1 MRTEIRLVAT
11 GGQGMIRAGVI
22 LGEAAIADGMSAVQ
36 TQSYGPES
44 RGGAAKAEV
53 IIADEAIDYPMVIK
67 ADCLV
72 ALSQPGYDKYAS
84 EIKPD
89 GTVIVDEDLVEVTTP
104 PDATAFYRLPFSA
117 TADALG
123 NRVIANIIMLGSLCA
138 ITDAASKDNMVKA
151 VESSFSE
158 RFRELNLNA
167 FAEGYRLGREACDKA
182 RQGANE

>member
-1 MRTEIRLVAT
+1 
-11 GGQGMIRAGVI
+11 MIRAGVI
-22 LGEAAIADGMSAVQ
+22 LGEAAIEDGMSAVQ

-53 IIADEAIDYPMVIK
+53 IIADENIDYPMVIK

-72 ALSQPGYDKYAS
+72 ALSQPGYDKYAT

-104 PDATAFYRLPFSA
+104 PESAAFYRLPFSRV
-117 TADALG
+117 ADSLG
-123 NRVIANIIMLGSLCA
+123 NRVVANIIMLGSLCA
-138 ITDAASKDNMVKA
+138 ITGAATKDNMVKA

-158 RFRELNLNA
+158 RFRELNLKA
-167 FAEGYRLGREACDKA
+167 FAEGYRIGREAVEKS
-182 RQGANE
+182 RGAVDE